1 MIEPSKI
8 KSKISEAFARFSK
21 ELNVA
26 VDNIQTSICLKKEG
40 EQVLLSYTLLNLY
53 KPVRAIS
60 IKKDILNITIDVFG
74 VAGLVDKFMV
84 TAICD
89 NSEKRSIDPYKVNVI
104 LIETQKEVKALLYN
118 GSEFV
123 DVLNT
128 DEMFAMEK
136 AM

>member
-8 KSKISEAFARFSK
+8 KGKISEAFARFSK
-21 ELNVA
+21 ELNA
-26 VDNIQTSICLKKEG
+26 PVDNIQTSICLKKEG
-40 EQVLLSYTLLNLY
+40 EQIALSYTLLKSY

-60 IKKDILNITIDVFG
+60 IKKDILNISIDVFG

-89 NSEKRSIDPYKVNVI
+89 NAEKRNIDPYKVNVI